1 MERTPPRLPNMFQ
14 KAGRRSRP
22 GGTERRDHGEERR
35 LGPVEARRRGAEFR
49 DREIRARDAASKR
62 ADYIRND
69 HHKAS
74 DVPKPDWDLSGAVED
89 LAVLL
94 EVGYR
99 AAEQP
104 GHQAWKPDAIWRPK
118 AE

>member
-1 MERTPPRLPNMFQ
+1 MAV
-14 KAGRRSRP
+14 AGKIRRSHDIHRHSWI
-22 GGTERRDHGEERR
+22 ES
-35 LGPVEARRRGAEFR
+35 RGLAGIEHIGKP
-49 DREIRARDAASKR
+49 EGYGATKR
-62 ADYIRND
+62 AEYIRND
-69 HHKAS
+69 YHKET

-104 GHQAWKPDAIWRPK
+104 GRPAWKPDAVWRPK
-118 AE
+118 GM